1 MIPDFPVAESL
12 GCRALKDG
20 ALYLVVLLAA
30 AGLLAVCIYALPRL
44 VRFFDDRISRSSK
57 QTIASK
63 GVKR

>member
-20 ALYLVVLLAA
+20 LLYVLVLVAA
-30 AGLLAVCIYALPRL
+30 AGFLGVCVFTVPRI
-44 VRFFDDRISRSSK
+44 VRFVDDRIFGSRK
-57 QTIASK
+57 QTTSFK

>member
-20 ALYLVVLLAA
+20 LLYILVLLAA
-30 AGLLAVCIYALPRL
+30 AGLLAVCVFAVPRI
-44 VRFFDDRISRSSK
+44 VRFFDDRISASRK
-57 QTIASK
+57 QTTFFK

>member
-1 MIPDFPVAESL
+1 MPDFPVAESL

-20 ALYLVVLLAA
+20 ALYLVFLLGSTGLLAA
-30 AGLLAVCIYALPRL
+30 CIYALPRI

-57 QTIASK
+57 QTIFSK